1 MATASNPISDI
12 INISESAALDDLVID
27 FPDMIYVGDMSTLP
41 ASQDDTITL
50 DWDTLMLGSG
60 AAPAIGATSTIWSS
74 DLSDTTTTIATRNRL
89 NLQGTDADIV
99 INGVSLQDTLQG
111 IQERLNILTPNPDL
125 EAEWDELRELGQ
137 RYRALEKQ
145 CQEKSKI
152 WNQLKAMPPPEIK

>member
-12 INISESAALDDLVID
+12 MNISESAALDDLVID
-27 FPDMIYVGDMSTLP
+27 FSDMSTLP
-41 ASQDDTITL
+41 ANALDDTITL

-60 AAPAIGATSTIWSS
+60 AAPAIDATSTIWSS
-74 DLSDTTTTIATRNRL
+74 DLSSTTTTIATRNRL

>member
-12 INISESAALDDLVID
+12 INISQSAALDDLVID
-27 FPDMIYVGDMSTLP
+27 FPDMSTLP
-41 ASQDDTITL
+41 AGQDDTITL
-50 DWDTLMLGSG
+50 DWDTLVIGG
-60 AAPAIGATSTIWSS
+60 AAAPAIGATSTIWSS
-74 DLSDTTTTIATRNRL
+74 DRLSDTTTTIATRNRL

-99 INGVSLQDTLQG
+99 INGVSLRDTLQG
-111 IQERLNILTPNPDL
+111 IQERLNILTPNPDM

>member
-12 INISESAALDDLVID
+12 INISESEALDDLVID
-27 FPDMIYVGDMSTLP
+27 FPDMSTLP
-41 ASQDDTITL
+41 AGQDDTITL
-50 DWDTLMLGSG
+50 DWDTLMLGS
-60 AAPAIGATSTIWSS
+60 ASAPAIGATSTIWSS
-74 DLSDTTTTIATRNRL
+74 DLLSDTTTTIATRNRL

>member
-27 FPDMIYVGDMSTLP
+27 FPDMSTLP
-41 ASQDDTITL
+41 AGQDDTITL
-50 DWDTLMLGSG
+50 DWDTFMLGSA

-74 DLSDTTTTIATRNRL
+74 DLLSDTTTTIATRNRL

>member
-27 FPDMIYVGDMSTLP
+27 FPDMSTLP
-41 ASQDDTITL
+41 AGQDDTITL
-50 DWDTLMLGSG
+50 DWDTLVIGG
-60 AAPAIGATSTIWSS
+60 AATPAIGATSMIWSS
-74 DLSDTTTTIATRNRL
+74 NLSDTTTTIGTSSRI

-111 IQERLNILTPNPDL
+111 IQERLNILTPNLDL